1 MNIDEEER
9 KKSECDVI
17 RQKEAGDTDPTV
29 IRDITVN
36 ISFFNIQNSQGQKEK
51 RLRRNIRRHGSNSYK
66 RYNCQ
71 HILPWDIEQ
80 LPDS

>member
-9 KKSECDVI
+9 KKWECDVI

-36 ISFFNIQNSQGQKEK
+36 TFHGILNNCLTHNFLSFLDYF
-51 RLRRNIRRHGSNSYK
+51 
-66 RYNCQ
+66 
-71 HILPWDIEQ
+71 
-80 LPDS
+80 DSFVFYS

>member
-29 IRDITVN
+29 IRDKTVN
-36 ISFFNIQNSQGQKEK
+36 ISFFQHSKQPRSEGKKAEEDHKETRIQ
-51 RLRRNIRRHGSNSYK
+51 L
-66 RYNCQ
+66 
-71 HILPWDIEQ
+71 L
-80 LPDS
+80 